1 MTNELNELTEKIN
14 ELMDAILAEADAL
27 QAFIREQAKGGAVA

>member
-1 MTNELNELTEKIN
+1 MTIELNELTEKMN

-27 QAFIREQAKGGAVA
+27 QAYLRQKSEGGAVA

>member
-1 MTNELNELTEKIN
+1 MTNELNELTEKMN

-27 QAFIREQAKGGAVA
+27 QAYLRQQTGGEAA